1 MMENLWGVEGIW
13 GGVMGSSLF
22 LETFFWQNFTGLEG
36 DRQDEKRIIKDLVW
50 MNGFTQPYPRSER
63 EIK

>member
-1 MMENLWGVEGIW
+1 
-13 GGVMGSSLF
+13 MGSSLF